1 VKRILILLV
10 LVFAGC
16 GKVSNIREQDLVV
29 RGDATATARE
39 APDRQSRGVRIAT
52 ARLVFIT
59 HGQAS
64 DEFWKVVQRGEQE
77 AHKQSGAAV
86 SYRSPD
92 SFSIERMRRYI
103 DEAVADRPDG
113 MIVSLPDATALAPS
127 IKAAVKAGIPVV
139 TINSGSDE
147 FKKLGVLAHVGQDEY
162 EAGLQAGRRMGR
174 AGVKRA
180 LCVNQENGNT
190 GLDQRCRG
198 LGDGLAKTGG
208 TMKPLGVPLQDS
220 VIAQRR
226 MAEALTGDEDVDGI
240 LTLGPGGAKPA
251 LDAVRA
257 SGLESRVKLATFDL
271 SPDVLAAVRDGK
283 MLFAVDQQPYL
294 QGYLPV
300 MLLAERARYGVFPGE
315 GELIPTGPKF
325 ITKAEAPE
333 VIRLSQEGIR

>member
-1 VKRILILLV
+1 MKRILILLV

-113 MIVSLPDATALAPS
+113 LVISLPDAKALSPS
-127 IKAAVKAGIPVV
+127 IKAAV
-139 TINSGSDE
+139 
-147 FKKLGVLAHVGQDEY
+147 
-162 EAGLQAGRRMGR
+162 
-174 AGVKRA
+174 
-180 LCVNQENGNT
+180 
-190 GLDQRCRG
+190 
-198 LGDGLAKTGG
+198 
-208 TMKPLGVPLQDS
+208 
-220 VIAQRR
+220 
-226 MAEALTGDEDVDGI
+226 
-240 LTLGPGGAKPA
+240 
-251 LDAVRA
+251 
-257 SGLESRVKLATFDL
+257 
-271 SPDVLAAVRDGK
+271 
-283 MLFAVDQQPYL
+283 
-294 QGYLPV
+294 
-300 MLLAERARYGVFPGE
+300 
-315 GELIPTGPKF
+315 
-325 ITKAEAPE
+325 
-333 VIRLSQEGIR
+333 

>member
-300 MLLAERARYGVFPGE
+300 MLLAERAHYGVFPGE

-325 ITKAEAPE
+325 ITKADAPE

>member
-1 VKRILILLV
+1 M
-10 LVFAGC
+10 
-16 GKVSNIREQDLVV
+16 
-29 RGDATATARE
+29 T
-39 APDRQSRGVRIAT
+39 RGVRIAT

-64 DEFWKVVQRGEQE
+64 DEFWKVVQRGKDD
-77 AHKQSGAAV
+77 AHKQTGAAV

-92 SFSIERMRRYI
+92 AFSIERMRRYI
-103 DEAVADRPDG
+103 DEAVADHPDG
-113 MIVSLPDATALAPS
+113 LIVSLPDAKALAPS
-127 IKAAVKAGIPVV
+127 IKAAVKAGIPVI

-147 FKKLGVLAHVGQDEY
+147 FRKLGVLAHVGQDEY
-162 EAGLQAGRRMGR
+162 EAGLEAGRRMGR

-198 LGDGLAKTGG
+198 PRRRPG
-208 TMKPLGVPLQDS
+208 QDRRHDEAAARS
-220 VIAQRR
+220 RCRTRTSRRRRWPRRSRPRPSTASSRSARAAPSRRSTRSAQ
-226 MAEALTGDEDVDGI
+226 
-240 LTLGPGGAKPA
+240 PA
-251 LDAVRA
+251 
-257 SGLESRVKLATFDL
+257 SQSRVKLATFDL

-325 ITKAEAPE
+325 ITKADAAE
-333 VIRLSQEGIR
+333 VIRLERRGDQMSAQP